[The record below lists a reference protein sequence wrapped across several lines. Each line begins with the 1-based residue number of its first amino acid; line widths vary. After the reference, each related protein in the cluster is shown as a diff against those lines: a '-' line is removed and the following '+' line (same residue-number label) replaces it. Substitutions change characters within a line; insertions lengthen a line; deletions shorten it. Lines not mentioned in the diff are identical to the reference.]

1 MCLTISLCLQATGKK
16 KATPGGSLDQALER
30 MCQRTRELRGQ
41 VKETS
46 DSESRWLL
54 VSLSEKHTCSSIV
67 VDWLTHV

>member
-1 MCLTISLCLQATGKK
+1 MCLIMSLCLQATGKK